1 MPTSKTLKD
10 LRGPQ
15 RRIQRMAPFFFEGY
29 IHVVVYRIM
38 IPLTLLYA
46 LFIIAYL
53 AFGGLGTGLKIFT
66 AVIWVLWT
74 PQLFEVAKGLA
85 LAWSR
90 GMAFGH
96 MNEEFAQMYR
106 KRYRKRSGVYTALPY
121 VVLAL
126 WAVGLIVL
134 IVRWQP

>member
-1 MPTSKTLKD
+1 MQARKTLKD

-15 RRIQRMAPFFFEGY
+15 RRIHRMASFFFEGY
-29 IHVVVYRIM
+29 LHVVVYRIM
-38 IPLTLLYA
+38 IPLTLLYG
-46 LFIIAYL
+46 LFIVASL
-53 AFGGLGTGLKIFT
+53 AVGGLGTGLKIFT

-74 PQLFEVAKGLA
+74 PQLFEVAKGLS

-106 KRYRKRSGVYTALPY
+106 KRYNRKSGVYVAFPY

-126 WAVGLIVL
+126 WAAGFIVL
-134 IVRWQP
+134 LARWQP

>member
-1 MPTSKTLKD
+1 
-10 LRGPQ
+10 
-15 RRIQRMAPFFFEGY
+15 
-29 IHVVVYRIM
+29 VVYRVM
-38 IPLTLLYA
+38 IPLTLLYG
-46 LFIIAYL
+46 LFIVAYL
-53 AFGGLGTGLKIFT
+53 AVGGLGTGLKIFT

-74 PQLFEVAKGLA
+74 PQLFEVAKGLS

-106 KRYRKRSGVYTALPY
+106 KRYNRKSGVYVAFPY

-126 WAVGLIVL
+126 WAAGFIVL
-134 IVRWQP
+134 LARWQP